1 VWTRTPDSPGAPAGR
16 AAGTV
21 CSSNLVAPFIPCHRV
36 VASDGIGG
44 YGYGLDIKVALLE
57 HEGVLL

>member
-1 VWTRTPDSPGAPAGR
+1 
-16 AAGTV
+16 
-21 CSSNLVAPFIPCHRV
+21 VATN
-36 VASDGIGG
+36 GIGG